1 MMYFFY
7 ILAGAGLG
15 FGLFLIFCD
24 IFKVPTYKTSKALI
38 GMEKHFENKESRI
51 NTGLEEVAV
60 WITKYVHIRD
70 FKKAQ
75 IQADLN
81 TARMSITP
89 ERFIADCIVK
99 ASVIAFLGI
108 PLFPLFP
115 IIALVVMLGA
125 VVYFFVLQ
133 HELRKR
139 VDDHRRAVEF
149 ELVQMIFAI
158 ERVLVHSRNV
168 IQMLENYREIANK
181 DMKQELDI
189 TLADMRSGNQE
200 QAISRM
206 EIRVGSMM
214 MSDVC
219 RGLISVIRGDETT
232 AYWIS
237 LQQKFTE
244 NQRDIL
250 KQKVAKIPA
259 KVNRLSMGMLFAF
272 MALWMGAIILQMADS
287 LASMFGAL

>member
-1 MMYFFY
+1 MMYFLYF
-7 ILAGAGLG
+7 LSGAGIAV
-15 FGLFLIFCD
+15 GLFLIFCD
-24 IFKVPTYKTSKALI
+24 IFKVPTYKTSKTLI

-70 FKKAQ
+70 YKKAQ
-75 IQADLN
+75 MQADLN

-89 ERFIADCIVK
+89 ERFVANCIVK
-99 ASVIAFLGI
+99 AGVLAVLGLPMLPIVPFISLVALLFAVI
-108 PLFPLFP
+108 
-115 IIALVVMLGA
+115 
-125 VVYFFVLQ
+125 YFFILQ
-133 HELRKR
+133 RDLRKR
-139 VDDHRRAVEF
+139 VDEHRKAVEF

-158 ERVLVHSRNV
+158 ERVLLHSRNV

-206 EIRVGSMM
+206 EIRIGSMM

-219 RGLISVIRGDETT
+219 RGLISVIRGDDTT

-272 MALWMGAIILQMADS
+272 LALWLGAIILQMADS
-287 LASMFGAL
+287 LSAMFGIF